1 MMPRD
6 PLTRVI
12 RILLISNWSIPI
24 SLHRLIKICEG
35 SIFVI
40 QEYKRLQGG
49 KQKSHRAKSYGFSL
63 HSKNSLKWIAV
74 ASQVDVRTVF
84 W

>member
-6 PLTRVI
+6 PLPRVI
-12 RILLISNWSIPI
+12 RIWIFNWSIPI
-24 SLHRLIKICEG
+24 SLHRLIEICEE
-35 SIFVI
+35 SIFAI

-63 HSKNSLKWIAV
+63 HSKNSLKWIPV
-74 ASQVDVRTVF
+74 ASLAGVRMVF

>member
-1 MMPRD
+1 MMQRD
-6 PLTRVI
+6 PLPRVI
-12 RILLISNWSIPI
+12 RIWISNFSIPI
-24 SLHRLIKICEG
+24 SLPHLIKICEG

-74 ASQVDVRTVF
+74 ASLVGVRMVF